1 MPWIGVFDHLHEII
15 QSKVGDLRWAIT
27 AASYAHMEKSGRNSV
42 DASLKDYESVEVRPG
57 RGTTGTRA
65 KHAAYDAMP
74 DEARLLS
81 IGSSLANEGMGF
93 LDRRQHHREWLD
105 EKGVSPEEARLRYT
119 DWRAESDA
127 AKAQRSGGGDP
138 AGGED

>member
-1 MPWIGVFDHLHEII
+1 MI
-15 QSKVGDLRWAIT
+15 
-27 AASYAHMEKSGRNSV
+27 AAGSYAQTDNKGRKSIDTTLREM
-42 DASLKDYESVEVRPG
+42 AAIQVRPG
-57 RGTTGTRA
+57 SSSRETQA

-105 EKGVSPEEARLRYT
+105 EKGVSPEDARLRYT
-119 DWRAESDA
+119 DWRAEKDA
-127 AKAQRSGGGDP
+127 AQERRAGGGDP
-138 AGGED
+138 VGGDD